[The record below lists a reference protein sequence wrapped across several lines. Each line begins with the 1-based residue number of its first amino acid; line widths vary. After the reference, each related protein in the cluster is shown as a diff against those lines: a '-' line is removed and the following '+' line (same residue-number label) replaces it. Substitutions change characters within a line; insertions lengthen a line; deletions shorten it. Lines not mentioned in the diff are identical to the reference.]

1 MSKVTPCLWFASE
14 AEEAVRFYTNVV
26 PNSGI
31 THIQHNL
38 VDGHSGPAG
47 SVLVVDFTLNGQR
60 FLALNGGI
68 PMEYTHAV
76 SFQIECATQAE
87 VDHLSEALSDGGSI
101 EQCGWLKDRYG
112 VSWQIVPRA
121 LIEMLGD
128 RDTAK
133 AARVMAAMM
142 QMVKLDIAAL
152 KKAFEG

>member
-1 MSKVTPCLWFASE
+1 MSKVTPCLWFKDQ
-14 AEEAVRFYTNVV
+14 AEDAVRFYTSVV

-31 THIQHNL
+31 THIQRNL

-47 SVLVVDFTLNGQR
+47 SVLVVDFILNGQR

-76 SFQIECATQAE
+76 SFQIDCATQAE
-87 VDHLSEALSDGGSI
+87 VDHLWEALSAGGEI

-112 VSWQIVPRA
+112 VSWQIVPGV

-133 AARVMAAMM
+133 ATRVMAAMLEM
-142 QMVKLDIAAL
+142 IKLDIAAL
-152 KKAFEG
+152 KAAYEG